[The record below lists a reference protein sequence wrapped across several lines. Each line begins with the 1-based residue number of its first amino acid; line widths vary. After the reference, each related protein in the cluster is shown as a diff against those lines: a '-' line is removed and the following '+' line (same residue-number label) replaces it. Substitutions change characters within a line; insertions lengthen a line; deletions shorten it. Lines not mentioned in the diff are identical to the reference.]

1 MLLTKNCHF
10 QQRWNGTFLKAQC
23 RSSVRKTKTEVR
35 LVRTPDISNPDIESP
50 RERIRTYGTRTV
62 IVLEGSGCIVAI
74 VARLARITFSYCL
87 AFNQSELGFRFG
99 SKTMPTIRTHHIGLL
114 RRYHDR
120 WAHRYLCPDNVVDV
134 GMNIDR
140 NNAERL

>member
-23 RSSVRKTKTEVR
+23 QSSVRKTKTEVR

-87 AFNQSELGFRFG
+87 AFNHSELGFRFG
-99 SKTMPTIRTHHIGLL
+99 SCKRAQNTAAETVTPKGNVIQKLYSDYSGTICG
-114 RRYHDR
+114 
-120 WAHRYLCPDNVVDV
+120 VS
-134 GMNIDR
+134 
-140 NNAERL
+140 